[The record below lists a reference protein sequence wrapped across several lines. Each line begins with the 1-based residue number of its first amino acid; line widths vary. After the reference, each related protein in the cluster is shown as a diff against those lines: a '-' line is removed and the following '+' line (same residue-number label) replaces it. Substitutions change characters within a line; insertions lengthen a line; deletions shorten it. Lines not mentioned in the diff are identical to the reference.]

1 MVRFIK
7 KIRNFQFKGILMILG
22 CFILIAA
29 VLFAER
35 SGVQYQ
41 EKKRQISYIDK
52 DKIITEKEAAASLKK
67 TCLVL
72 CDSSQEESEQAWIE
86 FQRIF
91 MDMRVG
97 TDVIE
102 YKRIQFP
109 IWTPMRQLCFCSVIL
124 IH

>member
-7 KIRNFQFKGILMILG
+7 KNRNFQFKGILMILG

-97 TDVIE
+97 TDVIDVQKDTIPDLDA
-102 YKRIQFP
+102 Y
-109 IWTPMRQLCFCSVIL
+109 
-124 IH
+124 

>member
-29 VLFAER
+29 ALFAER

-52 DKIITEKEAAASLKK
+52 DKIITEKEAADSLKK

-72 CDSSQEESEQAWIE
+72 RDSSQKESEQAWIE

-91 MDMRVG
+91 MVCVLELM
-97 TDVIE
+97 
-102 YKRIQFP
+102 
-109 IWTPMRQLCFCSVIL
+109 
-124 IH
+124 